1 LLKELLE
8 KNRVEFYDSFDN
20 WQDAI
25 RSCCH
30 SLIADGSI
38 TEKYAEAIID
48 NVLEYG
54 PYIVI
59 TDDLAIPHT
68 KVNAQG
74 VRSNGISFTKVA
86 KPVEFEPGN
95 PKKSARLIFTLA
107 ANDMD
112 GHYDNMERLSEMLL
126 NEEALRGLQE
136 ADDLASVKLLSKRL
150 GI

>member
-1 LLKELLE
+1 MLKELLE
-8 KNRVEFYDSFDN
+8 KNRVEFYDVFDN

-25 RSCCH
+25 RGCCH
-30 SLIADGSI
+30 SLIADGTI
-38 TEKYAEAIID
+38 TEEYAEAIIG
-48 NVLEYG
+48 NVMQYG

-68 KVNAQG
+68 KINARG
-74 VRSNGISFTKVA
+74 VHSNGISFTKVR

-95 PKKSARLIFTLA
+95 PQKNARLIFTLA

-112 GHYDNMERLSEMLL
+112 GHYENMEKLGEMLL
-126 NEEALRGLQE
+126 NEEMLRGLKE
-136 ADDLASVKLLSKRL
+136 AEDLESVKHLSERL